1 MKLLHKGI
9 PVDLSQEQEEVC
21 NWWAQIVGSDFADKE
36 LVKKNFENTLL
47 GMLDSKKLGIESLD
61 DLDFSQIKEH
71 LDDEREKRKL
81 RPIDERKREAEEK
94 AKTEAYYKFCL
105 IDGEPEKVSNCLV
118 EPPGIFRGRGDH
130 PHAGR
135 IKQRVVP
142 EFVSLNIGAD
152 NPIPICPIPGH
163 SWKRVMSNPE
173 ATWLCHFKDERSKYA
188 NGKYVFLAAESK
200 IKGENDR
207 KKYEKARRLKAKI
220 DEIREDYNKKLIS
233 LDVVENQLGV
243 CTYLIDN
250 LALRVGNEKGEDEAD
265 TVGCCSLK
273 VKNVELPQEN

>member
-1 MKLLHKGI
+1 
-9 PVDLSQEQEEVC
+9 
-21 NWWAQIVGSDFADKE
+21 
-36 LVKKNFENTLL
+36 
-47 GMLDSKKLGIESLD
+47 
-61 DLDFSQIKEH
+61 
-71 LDDEREKRKL
+71 
-81 RPIDERKREAEEK
+81 
-94 AKTEAYYKFCL
+94 
-105 IDGEPEKVSNCLV
+105 V
-118 EPPGIFRGRGDH
+118 EPPGIFRGRGEH

-142 EFVSLNIGAD
+142 EFVSLNIGDD

-163 SWKRVMSNPE
+163 SWKKIVSNPD

-200 IKGENDR
+200 IKGENDK
-207 KKYEKARRLKAKI
+207 KKYEKARRLKERIDSIRVDYTKKI
-220 DEIREDYNKKLIS
+220 KSDDIID
-233 LDVVENQLGV
+233 NQIGI

-273 VKNVELPQEN
+273 VKNVEFPEVNFIKLDFLGKDSIRYENTVQVPEHVYKKMQTCHRGKAADDLLFDRINTGRLNDYLKSHMEDLSAKVFRTYNASITLQN